1 MQMRLM
7 NFNLLSW
14 TKYDARRELI
24 LHIFA
29 TIMPEIY
36 YNKNFIKNGMNQ
48 GSQQIDR
55 RINNVTKIEIE
66 RSINGPRKVFDWY

>member
-1 MQMRLM
+1 
-7 NFNLLSW
+7 
-14 TKYDARRELI
+14 
-24 LHIFA
+24 
-29 TIMPEIY
+29 MPEIY

-66 RSINGPRKVFDWY
+66 RSINGPRKVFD